1 VVPGTTTQ
9 ETVGSRTLTVI
20 AEAAAPAGVRIT
32 KPETLAADVTVT
44 VAPPAADQP
53 VSGGQFRLGQEADDR
68 TVVDITV
75 TAVPPGGLEVCLP
88 VTAALRREAGGAALL
103 LLHYDGSRW
112 TVVAESR
119 DLGTRVCAPGVTD
132 FSPFAVG
139 YVRRAVVPV
148 NSTPRF
154 PDAAA
159 VDLPIF
165 TQGTAIAPVTLPGAT
180 GGVGALTYTL
190 TGPDGADLPPGLSYT
205 HPTAEDAHG
214 GTLSGTP
221 TEAQEPTPYTLTAMD
236 RNGDSVDLEFSLEV
250 TADVMPMFRDDAA
263 VADQDYVIGVAIP
276 PLRFPPVEAGNAPL
290 TYTLVGPEGAD
301 LPAGLHYTPPEAED
315 AHGGVLRGTP
325 REVAAAGRYT
335 LTVTDADGGSVELSF
350 RLVVAADSVPTFGE
364 RTMTDRQYPVG
375 SPIPVVTFPPAKEG
389 NGRLT
394 YTLTGPNGADPPPGL
409 SYTRPTAEDA
419 HGGTLSGTPTE
430 ARPPIPYTL
439 TATDM
444 DGDSATLEFMV
455 AIILVKARVTIADA
469 TAVEGAPVTFQV
481 TLSRALAAPLTVQ
494 WTAGVPGTATPG
506 DDYEAVVGRLVID
519 AGETAG
525 ALSVQ
530 TADDRRVEPSETFTV
545 GIALSEETVAEVAK
559 VTATGTIEDDD
570 TARARRRSL
579 GMVLAGVGRTLATDA
594 VDVIGSRFVRRPT
607 SRQVTVGGQALG
619 LDRDAQTGRWRQS
632 VGVAYGVARALGVE
646 VGSPL
651 AGGDSRFGQIR
662 GAAWSS
668 LTRHLNDPHAA
679 AAPLSAW
686 DTPGAFAA
694 PVGMGPDGPSDAHSI
709 PPPAGRRPGGGP
721 SAWESPAG
729 NIPFE
734 SGRLSGWARYGHGL
748 GQGGFG
754 RAHAATPQALTMGS
768 FRAPV
773 RFRRV
778 SGAEVLSQS
787 AFEIPLSRPTPSSE
801 APTTVGMTDAD
812 PATPVETA
820 AQTEAAAW
828 TLWGRGTASGFDG
841 RPKDDFSMDGNVF
854 TGYLGVDY
862 RLQPN
867 VLLGL
872 AVAHSQS
879 DVDYETTDVTKGD
892 VGITLTSILPYAHWS
907 PRPGLGMWGLFGA
920 GWGDLQLR
928 DEAGKVQT
936 DLEMLLGA
944 VGARQEVLT
953 WRRIDVALK
962 ADAFLTELEAGS
974 DDRLPETAGDAQR
987 LRLMVEGRTAW
998 VLSEDSHLTP
1008 VFEIGGRWD
1017 GGKAETGVGAE
1028 MGGGFEY
1035 AHTKLG
1041 LGIEARGRYLLAHQK
1056 SAFDEWGASLTLRL
1070 DPGADKRGLW
1080 LALAP
1085 IWGAEA
1091 SQVEQ
1096 LWGSA
1101 DVLRATGETDT
1112 PPSFSPAQ
1120 VEFDV
1125 GYGMVTHEGAGL
1137 LTTYGGLSMLGPDRR
1152 GVRLGGRLALSE
1164 WIDLSVEGERTTQ
1177 GGAAEHQV
1185 ALYGYLGW

>member
-1 VVPGTTTQ
+1 M
-9 ETVGSRTLTVI
+9 
-20 AEAAAPAGVRIT
+20 
-32 KPETLAADVTVT
+32 
-44 VAPPAADQP
+44 
-53 VSGGQFRLGQEADDR
+53 
-68 TVVDITV
+68 
-75 TAVPPGGLEVCLP
+75 
-88 VTAALRREAGGAALL
+88 TAALRREAGGAALL

-444 DGDSATLEFMV
+444 DGDSATLEFTV

-559 VTATGTIEDDD
+559 VKATGTIEDDD

-679 AAPLSAW
+679 VAPLSAW

-721 SAWESPAG
+721 SVWESPAG

-872 AVAHSQS
+872 AVAHSQG

-892 VGITLTSILPYAHWS
+892 VNVTLTSVLPYAHWS
-907 PRPGLGMWGLFGA
+907 PRPGLGVWGLFGA
-920 GWGDLQLR
+920 GWGDLKLR
-928 DEAGKVQT
+928 DEAGKVKT

-953 WRRIDVALK
+953 WRQIDVALK

-974 DDRLPETAGDAQR
+974 DDRLPKTAGDAQR
-987 LRLMVEGRTAW
+987 VRLMVEGRTAW
-998 VLSEDSHLTP
+998 AVSEDSHLTP
-1008 VFEIGGRWD
+1008 MFEVGGRWD
-1017 GGKAETGVGAE
+1017 G
-1028 MGGGFEY
+1028 
-1035 AHTKLG
+1035 
-1041 LGIEARGRYLLAHQK
+1041 ARRRRAW
-1056 SAFDEWGASLTLRL
+1056 ARRWAAASSMRTR
-1070 DPGADKRGLW
+1070 
-1080 LALAP
+1080 
-1085 IWGAEA
+1085 
-1091 SQVEQ
+1091 S
-1096 LWGSA
+1096 WGSA
-1101 DVLRATGETDT
+1101 LKPAGGTCWRTRNRRSTNGARA
-1112 PPSFSPAQ
+1112 
-1120 VEFDV
+1120 
-1125 GYGMVTHEGAGL
+1125 
-1137 LTTYGGLSMLGPDRR
+1137 
-1152 GVRLGGRLALSE
+1152 
-1164 WIDLSVEGERTTQ
+1164 
-1177 GGAAEHQV
+1177 
-1185 ALYGYLGW
+1185 

>member
-1 VVPGTTTQ
+1 MGFDRVVGVTGTPQLGLHIGGRTRPAAYVSGAGTEVLSFRYVVQAADRDADGIHIPANALTWNGGSIRAGGVDAVRTHAAVAVDPSRKVDGGVSASVTLRPARLDVPEGRTGRYSIVLDMEPAGAVTVSIASDHDEVVPTPGALTFATGTWATAQTVTVAAAEDGDAQDDGATLGHTVGGFGAGTVRAAALRVTVEDDDEQIVVVPGTTTQ

-44 VAPPAADQP
+44 VAPPAAAQP

-221 TEAQEPTPYTLTAMD
+221 TEAQEPTPYMLTATD

-250 TADVMPMFRDDAA
+250 TEDVMPMFRDDAA
-263 VADQDYVIGVAIP
+263 VADQDYVIEVAIP

-315 AHGGVLRGTP
+315 AHGG
-325 REVAAAGRYT
+325 
-335 LTVTDADGGSVELSF
+335 
-350 RLVVAADSVPTFGE
+350 
-364 RTMTDRQYPVG
+364 
-375 SPIPVVTFPPAKEG
+375 
-389 NGRLT
+389 
-394 YTLTGPNGADPPPGL
+394 
-409 SYTRPTAEDA
+409 
-419 HGGTLSGTPTE
+419 TLSGTPTE

-444 DGDSATLEFMV
+444 DGDSVTLEFTV

-679 AAPLSAW
+679 AAPPSAW

-694 PVGMGPDGPSDAHSI
+694 PVGMGLDGPSDAHSI
-709 PPPAGRRPGGGP
+709 PPPAGRRPGG
-721 SAWESPAG
+721 
-729 NIPFE
+729 
-734 SGRLSGWARYGHGL
+734 
-748 GQGGFG
+748 
-754 RAHAATPQALTMGS
+754 
-768 FRAPV
+768 RAP
-773 RFRRV
+773 RV
-778 SGAEVLSQS
+778 GKPGRQH
-787 AFEIPLSRPTPSSE
+787 
-801 APTTVGMTDAD
+801 
-812 PATPVETA
+812 PV
-820 AQTEAAAW
+820 
-828 TLWGRGTASGFDG
+828 
-841 RPKDDFSMDGNVF
+841 
-854 TGYLGVDY
+854 
-862 RLQPN
+862 
-867 VLLGL
+867 
-872 AVAHSQS
+872 
-879 DVDYETTDVTKGD
+879 
-892 VGITLTSILPYAHWS
+892 
-907 PRPGLGMWGLFGA
+907 
-920 GWGDLQLR
+920 
-928 DEAGKVQT
+928 
-936 DLEMLLGA
+936 
-944 VGARQEVLT
+944 
-953 WRRIDVALK
+953 
-962 ADAFLTELEAGS
+962 
-974 DDRLPETAGDAQR
+974 
-987 LRLMVEGRTAW
+987 
-998 VLSEDSHLTP
+998 
-1008 VFEIGGRWD
+1008 
-1017 GGKAETGVGAE
+1017 
-1028 MGGGFEY
+1028 
-1035 AHTKLG
+1035 
-1041 LGIEARGRYLLAHQK
+1041 
-1056 SAFDEWGASLTLRL
+1056 
-1070 DPGADKRGLW
+1070 
-1080 LALAP
+1080 
-1085 IWGAEA
+1085 
-1091 SQVEQ
+1091 
-1096 LWGSA
+1096 
-1101 DVLRATGETDT
+1101 
-1112 PPSFSPAQ
+1112 
-1120 VEFDV
+1120 
-1125 GYGMVTHEGAGL
+1125 
-1137 LTTYGGLSMLGPDRR
+1137 
-1152 GVRLGGRLALSE
+1152 
-1164 WIDLSVEGERTTQ
+1164 
-1177 GGAAEHQV
+1177 
-1185 ALYGYLGW
+1185 